1 MGSSFGGLAHFLLMP
16 LGISVTDPQAYA
28 LVGAA
33 AMLAASCQ
41 VPLTAVLLLF
51 ELTRDYLI
59 VVPTLGAV
67 GLSYWLVSLPDL
79 SLPTKLPFVGGPE
92 DQLPLIWTGSTLQV
106 RSFPELIGS
115 LTLQPQQNQADSR
128 SDVDRSPGSE
138 VADAAPGLSS
148 RPVRSAVQDTLE
160 PVSFSVEVQ
169 RALGR
174 AQRSAMLAAGGGAL
188 DREVDAVPQPT
199 PLGTPH
205 KAVLHKD
212 STSSQVGLTDCRP
225 YNRVSMVPSARKKGP
240 MDLRAGHSFMLAASR
255 SCCCASP
262 HQSALHCQR
271 AITIL
276 HCRANARRRHVD
288 ITSHSSCTVGLQQ
301 LLWLQCQ
308 PWQYSRSVIR

>member
-1 MGSSFGGLAHFLLMP
+1 MP

-79 SLPTKLPFVGGPE
+79 SLPTKLPFVGGPD

-115 LTLQPQQNQADSR
+115 LTLPPQQSQAANSR
-128 SDVDRSPGSE
+128 SDVDRNSNSN
-138 VADAAPGLSS
+138 AAAAAPSVS
-148 RPVRSAVQDTLE
+148 NRPARSAVQDSLE

-188 DREVDAVPQPT
+188 DREVDAVPQST

-212 STSSQVGLTDCRP
+212 SGSNQVSLIDYCL
-225 YNRVSMVPSARKKGP
+225 VSAAQTNHLISFLQPARKK
-240 MDLRAGHSFMLAASR
+240 
-255 SCCCASP
+255 
-262 HQSALHCQR
+262 
-271 AITIL
+271 IWT
-276 HCRANARRRHVD
+276 
-288 ITSHSSCTVGLQQ
+288 
-301 LLWLQCQ
+301 
-308 PWQYSRSVIR
+308 

>member
-1 MGSSFGGLAHFLLMP
+1 MP

-92 DQLPLIWTGSTLQV
+92 DQLPLIWTGRTLQV

-115 LTLQPQQNQADSR
+115 LTLQPQQNQAES
-128 SDVDRSPGSE
+128 STADVDRSPDS
-138 VADAAPGLSS
+138 ADPAAAPSLSN
-148 RPVRSAVQDTLE
+148 RPARSAAQDTLE

-174 AQRSAMLAAGGGAL
+174 AQRSALLAAGGGAL

-212 STSSQVGLTDCRP
+212 NTSSQVGLIACCHETGQQSHTLCH
-225 YNRVSMVPSARKKGP
+225 YA
-240 MDLRAGHSFMLAASR
+240 SF
-255 SCCCASP
+255 C
-262 HQSALHCQR
+262 
-271 AITIL
+271 
-276 HCRANARRRHVD
+276 
-288 ITSHSSCTVGLQQ
+288 
-301 LLWLQCQ
+301 
-308 PWQYSRSVIR
+308 

>member
-1 MGSSFGGLAHFLLMP
+1 MLNAGAALGSSFGGLAHFLLMT

-33 AMLAASCQ
+33 GMLAASCQ

-79 SLPTKLPFVGGPE
+79 KLPTRLPFVGGPDE
-92 DQLPLIWTGSTLQV
+92 QLPLIWTGSTLQV
-106 RSFPELIGS
+106 RSFPELAGS
-115 LTLQPQQNQADSR
+115 FKFQPPQSQPDLGQ
-128 SDVDRSPGSE
+128 SE
-138 VADAAPGLSS
+138 VGPSSEPKEAGSAAPRLSKEPA
-148 RPVRSAVQDTLE
+148 RPALQDTLQ

-212 STSSQVGLTDCRP
+212 STSSQVRKPGLPQHVQQKVYR
-225 YNRVSMVPSARKKGP
+225 
-240 MDLRAGHSFMLAASR
+240 
-255 SCCCASP
+255 
-262 HQSALHCQR
+262 
-271 AITIL
+271 IL
-276 HCRANARRRHVD
+276 
-288 ITSHSSCTVGLQQ
+288 
-301 LLWLQCQ
+301 
-308 PWQYSRSVIR
+308 